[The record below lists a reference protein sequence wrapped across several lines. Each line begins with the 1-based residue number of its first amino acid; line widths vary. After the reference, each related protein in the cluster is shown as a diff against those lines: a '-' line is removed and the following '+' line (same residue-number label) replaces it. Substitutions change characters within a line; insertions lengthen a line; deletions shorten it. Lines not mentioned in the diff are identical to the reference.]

1 MNDKARHLIQPC
13 STVKE
18 ALVRLDELSK
28 DAVLFLVD
36 GNNTL
41 LGSIT
46 DGDIRRGL
54 IKNLTLDHALTD
66 FVQPNPKRLSER
78 NHSLIELIKLRD
90 QNFRIFPV
98 VNESSQIVNI
108 INLRKLKSYIP
119 ADAVLMAG
127 GRGERLRPLTD
138 DTPKPMLKVGNK
150 PILEHNLIRIRDYGI
165 VNTWITVNYLAE
177 QITDYFTDGGR
188 FDLNIK
194 YVRESVPMGTAGSLS
209 LVTDFRHDVILL
221 MNSDLMTTIN
231 LEEFFLFFINSS
243 ADMAVACIPYS
254 INIPYAVMETMGDNV
269 IGLKEKPTY
278 THHCNAGI
286 YLLKRE
292 ALHYI
297 PKNTFCNATDLMEV
311 LIENQKSVV
320 AYPMVEYWLDIGKP
334 DDFIKAQSD
343 IKHIQP

>member
-1 MNDKARHLIQPC
+1 
-13 STVKE
+13 
-18 ALVRLDELSK
+18 
-28 DAVLFLVD
+28 
-36 GNNTL
+36 
-41 LGSIT
+41 
-46 DGDIRRGL
+46 
-54 IKNLTLDHALTD
+54 
-66 FVQPNPKRLSER
+66 
-78 NHSLIELIKLRD
+78 
-90 QNFRIFPV
+90 
-98 VNESSQIVNI
+98 
-108 INLRKLKSYIP
+108 
-119 ADAVLMAG
+119 
-127 GRGERLRPLTD
+127 
-138 DTPKPMLKVGNK
+138 
-150 PILEHNLIRIRDYGI
+150 
-165 VNTWITVNYLAE
+165 
-177 QITDYFTDGGR
+177 
-188 FDLNIK
+188 
-194 YVRESVPMGTAGSLS
+194 
-209 LVTDFRHDVILL
+209 
-221 MNSDLMTTIN
+221 MTTIN